1 MKTQTTMTVPA
12 AAGVDSTRTRTD
24 PACRRHAFAV
34 YQPWTATDPT
44 LSNTRTIDGF
54 GPLPVSRPSSVA
66 ELSELVRQAAADGK
80 AIYPVGGG
88 TMLDYGLR
96 PAKPGTA
103 VELGGLDRVIDYPAR
118 DMTITAEAGITVG
131 RLQEVLRAEGQQLP
145 VDIPFPDRATLGG
158 AVATN
163 ASGPRRLGYGTLRD
177 FVIGISVVNDEGH
190 EVKAGGP

>member
-103 VELGGLDRVIDYPAR
+103 VELGGLDRDIDYPAR
-118 DMTITAEAGITVG
+118 DVTTPADAGITDRQLEG
-131 RLQEVLRAEGQQLP
+131 YLRSAGQPLP
-145 VDIPFPDRATLGG
+145 VD
-158 AVATN
+158 
-163 ASGPRRLGYGTLRD
+163 PR
-177 FVIGISVVNDEGH
+177 F
-190 EVKAGGP
+190 